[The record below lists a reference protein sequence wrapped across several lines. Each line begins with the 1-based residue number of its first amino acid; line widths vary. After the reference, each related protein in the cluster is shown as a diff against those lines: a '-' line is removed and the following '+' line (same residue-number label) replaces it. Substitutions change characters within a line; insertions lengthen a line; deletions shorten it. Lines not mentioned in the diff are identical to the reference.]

1 MHKLLIAAAT
11 LGLVAACN
19 TEPQTPSAEMFF
31 ADNCTACHG
40 ATGRG
45 DGPAAAGADP
55 AVPDLTRISARSGG
69 SFPKVA
75 VMNQI
80 DGYSRAG
87 HGMMPEF
94 GDILL
99 GETMVID
106 TGDGLMTP
114 APVRLVA
121 LTAYIESLQQP

>member
-1 MHKLLIAAAT
+1 MHKPLIAAAT
-11 LGLVAACN
+11 LVLFAACKMDP
-19 TEPQTPSAEMFF
+19 PQPSAEAFF
-31 ADNCTACHG
+31 AQNCTACHG
-40 ATGRG
+40 VTGRG
-45 DGPAAAGADP
+45 DGPIAAGMDP
-55 AVPDLTRISARSGG
+55 AVPDLTHIAARNGG
-69 SFPKVA
+69 TFPKVA

-80 DGYSRAG
+80 DGYSRSG

-99 GETMVID
+99 GDTMLVD
-106 TGDGLMTP
+106 TGDGIMTP